1 MCDILK
7 NAETGPPAA
16 SYAMAHPGRRFGVL
30 DCFLIA
36 GMMLCLIGLGTLYF
50 EGLSAAQLGK
60 WHFVSIGTVVDL
72 LGLVIQPAPGSGG
85 LDQHLALASV
95 LQVVRNFPFSISM
108 LVTGFVIAKVADH
121 RIGSNLR
128 RLYAGTEWGC
138 H

>member
-1 MCDILK
+1 
-7 NAETGPPAA
+7 
-16 SYAMAHPGRRFGVL
+16 MAHSGRRFGIL

-72 LGLVIQPAPGSGG
+72 FGFVMQPALGSGG
-85 LDQHLALASV
+85 LDEHLAPV
-95 LQVVRNFPFSISM
+95 LQVVRNSPFSISM
-108 LVTGFVIAKVADH
+108 IVIGFVIAKVADH

-138 H
+138 R